1 MFHTSFQGRII
12 GMLDIQQVIGRL
24 EQRQTQ
30 CGFGNLVWLTRS
42 RLVNG
47 VLVIRLHIGHIGL
60 EQCAIGAAP
69 NNFQRQTLGFIRGA
83 EDNEVFAGGR
93 IAAAANDFMLH
104 GLGTAG
110 AAQ

>member
-1 MFHTSFQGRII
+1 MRVWEF
-12 GMLDIQQVIGRL
+12 GMAH
-24 EQRQTQ
+24 
-30 CGFGNLVWLTRS
+30 RS

-60 EQCAIGAAP
+60 EQCAISTAP

-83 EDNEVFAGGR
+83 EDNEVFAGGS

-104 GLGTAG
+104 RLRTAG
-110 AAQ
+110 AANKRTLAQWPVN